1 MDLSMIEVRT
11 SRVRLLGNGQD
22 RGRGKGAFAE
32 VSHSSAWGGEAGPG
46 EKIPRTVTRVERYP
60 EAPGVW
66 LGTSG
71 FAVERAA
78 APRGFVLREM
88 GECVPPNRHPLCPCF
103 LPRRGEGKEQNG
115 IFLGGKYI

>member
-1 MDLSMIEVRT
+1 MRT
-11 SRVRLLGNGQD
+11 AGQGQAAVPGERVRRRRANGLPEPFFLGRREN
-22 RGRGKGAFAE
+22 
-32 VSHSSAWGGEAGPG
+32 
-46 EKIPRTVTRVERYP
+46 IPRTVTKVERYP
-60 EAPGVW
+60 EVPGLR
-66 LGTSG
+66 LGASG